1 MTMTA
6 ETSLVLDVARQ
17 FQVLGDLLS
26 AEPYGTGHINRT
38 YVVTCDQ
45 AGEPVRYL
53 LQRLNTGIFKTPR
66 DLMQNIEEVTGHI
79 RGKMQQRGEPFT
91 RRVLTL
97 VPVAA
102 TGECFLDDPRDGF
115 WRCYLFIEGA
125 RTYDVIERTEQAFE
139 AAKAFGAFQS
149 LLSDYQGPTLHE
161 TIPDFHHTPR
171 RLAALKAAVAA
182 DPQGRAKDCEADI
195 LFALERA
202 PLAGR
207 LVGLQSEGVIPQRI
221 THNDTKL
228 NNVMLDD
235 ASGEGVCVIDLDT
248 VMPGLSLC
256 DFGDMVRTACNPL
269 AEDSTD
275 LDRMVARGDMFEA
288 LARGYLQGTEGA
300 LLPVEREHLVVAGQ
314 LLTYECGVRFLTD
327 YLQGDTYFRT
337 HRPGQ
342 NLDRA
347 RNQFALVRSLE
358 GQEAVFL
365 QRIRDLI

>member
-1 MTMTA
+1 MPVDA
-6 ETSLVLDVARQ
+6 SLLLDIARR

-26 AEPYGTGHINRT
+26 AVPYGTGHINDT

-53 LQRLNTGIFKTPR
+53 LQRLNTKIFKTPR
-66 DLMQNIEEVTGHI
+66 GLMKNIEEVTGHI
-79 RGKMQQRGEPFT
+79 RGKLKRQGEPFT

-97 VPVAA
+97 VPLADSGV
-102 TGECFLDDPRDGF
+102 CFLDDPELGF

-125 RTYDVIERTEQAFE
+125 RTYDVIERVEQAFE

-149 LLSDYQGPTLHE
+149 LLADYEGPSLHE
-161 TIPDFHHTPR
+161 TIPDFHHTPK
-171 RLAALKAAVAA
+171 RLAALKAAVAE
-182 DPQGRAKDCEADI
+182 DPLGRARDCEADI

-207 LVGLQSEGVIPQRI
+207 LVGLQAEGAIPERI

-235 ASGEGVCVIDLDT
+235 ATGAGVCVIDLDT

-269 AEDSTD
+269 AEDDPDTS
-275 LDRMVARGDMFEA
+275 RMVARGDMFEA
-288 LARGYLQGTEGA
+288 LASGYLQGTGGA

-314 LLTYECGVRFLTD
+314 LLTYECGTRFLTD
-327 YLQGDTYFRT
+327 YLLGDTYFRT
-337 HRPGQ
+337 HRPAQ

-358 GQEAVFL
+358 SQEEAFMG
-365 QRIRDLI
+365 RIRNLV